1 MVQGLLR
8 RVVNVTVVYMFI
20 LLVNLITIF
29 GVSRIIFICIQIIQS
44 LMSIM
49 GGILLRVTQ
58 QFSTP
63 TGLNLILSALQAAP
77 TWLTFLAWAK
87 LAAYLGC
94 STPQVMKSLHRE
106 AVTQTSNV

>member
-1 MVQGLLR
+1 
-8 RVVNVTVVYMFI
+8 
-20 LLVNLITIF
+20 
-29 GVSRIIFICIQIIQS
+29 
-44 LMSIM
+44 MSIM
-49 GGILLRVTQ
+49 GGISLRVTQ

-87 LAAYLGC
+87 LAAYL
-94 STPQVMKSLHRE
+94 QVMKSLHRE

>member
-1 MVQGLLR
+1 MV
-8 RVVNVTVVYMFI
+8 TK
-20 LLVNLITIF
+20 
-29 GVSRIIFICIQIIQS
+29 RIIFICIQIIQS

-49 GGILLRVTQ
+49 GGISLRVTQ